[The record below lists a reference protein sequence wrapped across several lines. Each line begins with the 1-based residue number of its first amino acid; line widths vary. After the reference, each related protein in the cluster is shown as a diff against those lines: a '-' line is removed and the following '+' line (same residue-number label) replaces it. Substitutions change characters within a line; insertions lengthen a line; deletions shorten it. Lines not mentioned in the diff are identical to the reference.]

1 VDCSGDI
8 TTTPFAKR
16 QGVPPER
23 CQSPEYPIPSAR
35 PAPLSAGSAE
45 TIGTIRDFF
54 LNLKASRGLSDVEPD
69 GSLMAQEARSH
80 TPSCIGDGVFNKSLT
95 VVLPVYNGES
105 RLRKSVNEILELASE
120 LTTKFGVLIIDD
132 GSNDAT
138 YEVAE
143 ELAAHFPQVKVRRHR
158 HRRGLGSVIDYAQQ
172 RVRSDAVI
180 VHDGVT
186 PIDAGEIRALWR
198 QWAAQSSDAKT
209 DATDSSAKCGPMS
222 GLGNLSSMQ
231 SAMERAHGRLMGFQ
245 MLATAPVDK
254 AFEDYEMSAAT
265 NSLRSDTPAVTRKP
279 GVGQIPQLPRPKFM
293 RAIANFAWGE

>member
-1 VDCSGDI
+1 
-8 TTTPFAKR
+8 
-16 QGVPPER
+16 
-23 CQSPEYPIPSAR
+23 
-35 PAPLSAGSAE
+35 
-45 TIGTIRDFF
+45 
-54 LNLKASRGLSDVEPD
+54 
-69 GSLMAQEARSH
+69 MAQEARSH

-95 VVLPVYNGES
+95 VVLPVYNGET

-132 GSNDAT
+132 GSNDST

-143 ELAAHFPQVKVRRHR
+143 ELASHFPQVKVRRHR
-158 HRRGLGSVIDYAQQ
+158 HRRGLGSAIDYAQQ

-186 PIDAGEIRALWR
+186 PIDAGEIRSLWR
-198 QWAAQSSDAKT
+198 QWAGQSSTEASGAAEST
-209 DATDSSAKCGPMS
+209 AMRGPIS
-222 GLGNLSSMQ
+222 GLGNLTSMQ

-245 MLATAPVDK
+245 MIASAPVDQ
-254 AFEDYEMSAAT
+254 AFEDYEMTAAT
-265 NSLRSDTPAVTRKP
+265 KSLRGDSPAATRKT